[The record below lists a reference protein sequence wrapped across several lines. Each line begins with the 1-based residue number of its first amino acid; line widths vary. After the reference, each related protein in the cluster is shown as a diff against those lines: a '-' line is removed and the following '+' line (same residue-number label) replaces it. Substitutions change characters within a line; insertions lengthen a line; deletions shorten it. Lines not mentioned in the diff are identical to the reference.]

1 MENQKVKWLVQG
13 HTLTFIWPHYLV
25 KMLLLYQIIMPLF
38 YTGILIK
45 NNCVPVSSFWNFLL
59 QKTWSIASQWAE
71 WRFWLA
77 PKSYTFCWASMPSS
91 ADLQRQPLVPNTGK
105 FTWSI
110 DHITMHENN
119 EMKHE
124 AVRSIYRDDSV
135 FFGRGNFEEV
145 LLSFQSFKKVFALF
159 VLVWI
164 CIINT

>member
-25 KMLLLYQIIMPLF
+25 KMLLLYQTIMPLF

-110 DHITMHENN
+110 DHITMP
-119 EMKHE
+119 MKIMKWNM
-124 AVRSIYRDDSV
+124 RQWDPCI
-135 FFGRGNFEEV
+135 GM
-145 LLSFQSFKKVFALF
+145 ALF
-159 VLVWI
+159 SLEKEILKRFYFLFKVSKRFLHFLFLFEFV
-164 CIINT
+164 